1 LFEHTI
7 NWQGGAVTLELTG
20 SSEEEMRKSFDA
32 AMLEMFPKLNK
43 MQEYLYYSR
52 VHAFTREML
61 KDIVKNNR
69 GMGKTTAHAM
79 KQIAEAIQHP
89 GKEIKL
95 CNDEFASIHATT
107 KVYINDVVKPMIEKL
122 GLKFMVIN
130 ENRQTLKFDV

>member
-1 LFEHTI
+1 MFEHTI
-7 NWQGGAVTLELTG
+7 NWQGGAVTIELTG

-43 MQEYLYYSR
+43 MQEYLYDSR

-79 KQIAEAIQHP
+79 KQIAEAIQNP
-89 GKEIKL
+89 GKEVKL
-95 CNDEFASIHATT
+95 FNDESPSIAAASF
-107 KVYINDVVKPMIEKL
+107 YINDVVKPMIEKL
-122 GLKFMVIN
+122 GLKFMVISDTK
-130 ENRQTLKFDV
+130 QTLKFDV